1 MKILLTSF
9 DTWEAHQQSNS
20 SDDLLNALIE
30 RKVLC
35 DDCYFLKKILVDFEV
50 APQTVIDQIT
60 KLEPELVICCG
71 MAESRPFLSVESTG
85 THLDEALVT
94 ELDLEMLLEG
104 TRCPPHISQELVTR
118 VSHDAGNFVCN
129 HLYYSVL
136 KHYWVLKHDQEQNP
150 NYHCLFIHVP
160 LLTDD
165 NLETVIHD
173 FLAIVQNSKRQL
185 LLLEQR

>member
-30 RKVLC
+30 RKVLT

-50 APQTVIDQIT
+50 APQTVIDQIAE
-60 KLEPELVICCG
+60 LEPELVICCG

-85 THLDEALVT
+85 TYLDEALVT

-104 TRCPPHISQELVTR
+104 TLCPPHISPEAATR

-129 HLYYSVL
+129 HLYY
-136 KHYWVLKHDQEQNP
+136 WVLKHNQEQNP
-150 NYHCLFIHVP
+150 NYRCLFIHVP

-173 FLAIVQNSKRQL
+173 FLAIMQNSKRQF
-185 LLLEQR
+185 LLLEQK

>member
-85 THLDEALVT
+85 THLGET
-94 ELDLEMLLEG
+94 WNIELDLEMLLEG
-104 TRCPPHISQELVTR
+104 TRCPPHISQEVATR

-129 HLYYSVL
+129 YLYYSVL
-136 KHYWVLKHDQEQNP
+136 KHSQEQNP
-150 NYHCLFIHVP
+150 NYRCLFIHVP
-160 LLTDD
+160 VLTDD